1 MTGLY
6 TKEIQMEKLRPVVFL
21 LLVLTITSCS
31 GGVKHFGS
39 TNSTT
44 PQSKVNPA
52 TTSTPP
58 SRLCSLFTSVEIRD
72 LLGVSVDE
80 GKVAGPLDSA
90 CQWDGTG
97 VDGAFAQI
105 QLINDPRYWEKHS
118 GAEGYEVIKGIG
130 KEAFVATSLGGW
142 EAATVN
148 DKAVVFVTLNG
159 GLASRD
165 LAVKFLRSSL
175 DRLGM
180 SR

>member
-1 MTGLY
+1 
-6 TKEIQMEKLRPVVFL
+6 MEKSRHFIFL
-21 LLVLTITSCS
+21 LLALAITSCS
-31 GGVKHFGS
+31 GHIARTGL
-39 TNSTT
+39 TNST
-44 PQSKVNPA
+44 PPKVNPGA
-52 TTSTPP
+52 TSTPP
-58 SRLCSLFTSVEIRD
+58 GRLCSLFTSAEIKD
-72 LLGVSVDE
+72 LLGVAVDE

-105 QLINDPRYWEKHS
+105 QLINDTRYWEKHS
-118 GAEGYEVIKGIG
+118 GAEGYEVLKGIG

-148 DKAVVFVTLNG
+148 DKAVVFVSLNG
-159 GLASRD
+159 GATSRD
-165 LAVKFLRSSL
+165 LAVKFLRISL